1 MKQLTTI
8 FLFFLILPSIA
19 TAFDCSY
26 FQDQTE
32 CLALNNYNE
41 SLIANLI
48 YTNTSTPNHQF
59 INQYNNN
66 IQVNTPPEGTI
77 PKSSGNLKNVWFT
90 FLTASPSI
98 LYEEQLLVPSTFTL
112 RSEYH
117 FEYTIP
123 DTYHNN
129 KKKRGRTCQIKYYYY
144 SSSNNLKIYAN
155 GQYLSNQKI
164 ATFVISRPVTFRG
177 VYTASIT
184 IREKYYEW
192 DYDHGWDC
200 DYDHTEYNTDTLS
213 VEDTFNVINYEEPTE
228 PDFEI
233 KHIYNQNFI
242 GEKNNTQN
250 NIEILFDNSYYK
262 ELFHTYD
269 AIFTKNPY
277 YFLTLRATNS
287 TSKES
292 RNLFINENT
301 ITVKNEGTC
310 TVKYNNFFETE
321 EKECTYNLQEI
332 NTTEFQTESFSN
344 SWNLLYIIVVFIF
357 VLWLF
362 YKGIKHT
369 WGKAII
375 PILLLLLFIPNV
387 SAEECGLTNLATC
400 IPEKIY
406 GFFIDMLNA
415 PLQPLLSSIRSLME
429 NAPSIEIFQGIWAIM
444 VYCISLFYGLLFL
457 YSGLQFLISGHNII
471 KREIAKEWLRNTV
484 VMIVLIQAS
493 FYLYK
498 LVLEIGAVMTSAVL
512 SMVNE
517 QFFLLTADNLANLGL
532 EFLFV
537 TLYAITLL
545 ITLLLLLIRY
555 LIVSFGVIFMP
566 IAIFCYFV
574 PPLKSYGKLILHM
587 LGSFIFI
594 TFIYSIIILGCS
606 MLVEIPIFEN
616 VKIMVM
622 IACFSIINI
631 IFIIIIIKQ
640 IFKSVFGGGNG
651 GAELAQVVKYIGMIA

>member
-1 MKQLTTI
+1 MKQLIPI
-8 FLFFLILPSIA
+8 FLFFLLLPSIA

-32 CLALNNYNE
+32 CLALNDYNE

-48 YTNTSTPNHQF
+48 YTETSSPNHEF
-59 INQYNNN
+59 ISDYNNN
-66 IQVNTPPEGTI
+66 IPVSMPPDGTI
-77 PKSSGNLKNVWFT
+77 SQSSGNLKNVWFT

-98 LYEEQLLVPSTFTL
+98 LYNGELIVPSTFTL

-123 DTYHNN
+123 DTYHNS
-129 KKKRGRTCQIKYYYY
+129 KKKRGRTCQIRYYYY

-192 DYDHGWDC
+192 DYNHGWDC

-213 VEDTFNVINYEEPTE
+213 VEDTFYVVNYEKPAE
-228 PDFEI
+228 PDFEVQH
-233 KHIYNQNFI
+233 KYNQNFI
-242 GEKNNTQN
+242 GEKNNIKN
-250 NIEILFDNSYYK
+250 NLEILFDNSHYK
-262 ELFHTYD
+262 ELFYTYD
-269 AIFTKNPY
+269 AVFTKKPY

-292 RNLFINENT
+292 RNLFLNQNT
-301 ITVKNEGTC
+301 ITVKNENLC
-310 TVKYNNFFETE
+310 SVKYNNFFESD
-321 EKECTYNLQEI
+321 EKDCTYNLQEL
-332 NTTEFQTESFSN
+332 NATEFQTQSFSS
-344 SWNLLYIIVVFIF
+344 SWNFLFVIAVFIF

-362 YKGIKHT
+362 YLGIKKT

-406 GFFIDMLNA
+406 SFFIDMLNA

-457 YSGLQFLISGHNII
+457 YSGLQFLLSGHNII

-498 LVLEIGAVMTSAVL
+498 LVLELGAVLTSAVL

-566 IAIFCYFV
+566 VGIFCYFV
-574 PPLKSYGKLILHM
+574 PPLRSYGKLILHT

-606 MLVEIPIFEN
+606 MLVELPIFEN

-640 IFKSVFGGGNG
+640 IFKSVFGEGNG
-651 GAELAQVVKYIGMIA
+651 GAELAQVVKYIGMMA